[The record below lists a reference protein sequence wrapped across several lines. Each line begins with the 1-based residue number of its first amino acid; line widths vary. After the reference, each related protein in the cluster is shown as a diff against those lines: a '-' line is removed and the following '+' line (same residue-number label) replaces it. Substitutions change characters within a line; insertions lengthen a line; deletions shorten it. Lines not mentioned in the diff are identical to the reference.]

1 MQMYDNPVISGFYPD
16 PSVCR
21 VGDDYYA
28 VSSSFEYFPG
38 VPLFHSRDLVHWRQ
52 IGNVLD
58 RPAQLG
64 LTDDIPSSRG
74 IYAPTIRHH
83 DGLFYVVTSRVGAG
97 GVPSGHLIVTSERP
111 EGRWSDPV
119 HVDLPGVDPDLA
131 WDDDGACWCSTSGVR
146 MARVDPSTGAVLEGP
161 WRTWSGS
168 GGQYPEAPHLHRID
182 GWWYLLVSEGGTG
195 DGHAVSIARSRSLRG
210 PFEPCPSNPFL
221 SHRSTD
227 LPIQSTGH
235 ADLVQAAD
243 GTWWLVLLGTR
254 PRGAFPRFH
263 VMGRE
268 MFLAPVRWEDGWPV
282 VGPVQA
288 QHPAPA
294 AWHPWAPEPAR
305 DDFDTAALSPGWIS
319 PRSLPDTSWS
329 LGERRGWLT
338 LRAAG
343 PSLDRPGY
351 TFVGRRQQHLDCRV
365 SARVDPGTGRGG
377 LCVRMDEAHHYEL
390 EVSGGEASVV
400 ARIGPLR
407 QTVARRPV
415 PPGPLTL
422 VIETRTTGVLPPSV
436 TSVGELEQGPLGTEA
451 AGPDTLAFSI
461 VGTDTALLAELD
473 GRYLSTQ
480 LSTGFTGR
488 VIGMYAIEGSVAFDW
503 FDYTPATLTGQSSG
517 TGGVAR

>member
-38 VPLFHSRDLVHWRQ
+38 LPVSHSRDLVHWRQ

-58 RPAQLG
+58 RAGQLD
-64 LTDDIPSSRG
+64 LPDHTPSSRG

-83 DGLFYVVTSRVGAG
+83 DGLFHVITTRVGAG
-97 GVPSGHLIVTSERP
+97 GVPAGHLIFTSERP
-111 EGRWSDPV
+111 EGPWSDPV
-119 HVDLPGVDPDLA
+119 PCDLPGVDPDLV
-131 WDDDGACWCSTSGVR
+131 WDEEGVCWCVFSGVR
-146 MARVDPSTGAVLEGP
+146 MARIDPSTGAVLEGP
-161 WRTWSGS
+161 WPMWSGS
-168 GGQYPEAPHLHRID
+168 GGQYPEAPHLYRID

-195 DGHAVSIARSRSLRG
+195 DGHAVSIARGRSVRG

-243 GTWWLVLLGTR
+243 GTWWLAMLGTR

-268 MFLAPVRWEDGWPV
+268 MFLAPVRWENGWPV
-282 VGPVQA
+282 VGPVQLR
-288 QHPAPA
+288 HPAPA
-294 AWHPWAPEPAR
+294 AWHPPAPEPTR
-305 DDFDTAALSPGWIS
+305 DDFDTPALAPSWIS
-319 PRSLPDTSWS
+319 VRSRAATSVS
-329 LGERRGWLT
+329 LDERPGWLT
-338 LRAAG
+338 LHATGR
-343 PSLDRPGY
+343 SLDRPGC
-351 TFVGRRQQHLDCRV
+351 TFVGRRQQHLDCRI
-365 SARVDPGTGRGG
+365 SAHIDPGEGRGG

-390 EVSGGEASVV
+390 EVSGGQARVV

-407 QTVARRPV
+407 QTVAQCPV

-422 VIETRTTGVLPPSV
+422 VIEIRTSGVLPPSV
-436 TSVGELEQGPLGTEA
+436 TSSDEVEHGPLGMEA
-451 AGPDTLAFSI
+451 GGPDTLAFS
-461 VGTDTALLAELD
+461 VAGTDTLLAELD

-488 VIGMYAIEGSVAFDW
+488 VIGMYTIEGSVAFDW
-503 FDYTPATLTGQSSG
+503 YDCTPATPPSERGE
-517 TGGVAR
+517 ADNA